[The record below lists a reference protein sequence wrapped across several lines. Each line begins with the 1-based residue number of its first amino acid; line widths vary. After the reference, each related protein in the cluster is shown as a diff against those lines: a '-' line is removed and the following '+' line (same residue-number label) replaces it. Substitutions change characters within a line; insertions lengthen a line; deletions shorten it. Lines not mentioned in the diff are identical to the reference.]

1 MSNMKKVI
9 IIGLAVIL
17 SALTS
22 IILAYGPNPDI
33 TKLQEGDVI
42 FHASNSQQA
51 PMLRIATA
59 SPITHCGIIIERDGK
74 LYVLEAEGKVQLTPV
89 QTFINRGI
97 GKTYCVRRPKAK
109 LSSRVKYKSYLGI
122 PYDIKFKFNNNKYYC
137 SELVYDIYKDQ
148 FNIQICEPRPL
159 SDYHTLGME
168 KEIRRRGMTPDQ
180 LMVAPSDLLN
190 ADCFETIR

>member
-1 MSNMKKVI
+1 MSVI
-9 IIGLAVIL
+9 F
-17 SALTS
+17 
-22 IILAYGPNPDI
+22 AYGPNPDI
-33 TKLQEGDVI
+33 ANLREGDVI
-42 FHASNSQQA
+42 FHASSSRQA

-59 SPITHCGIIIERDGK
+59 SPITHCGIIIEKNGR
-74 LYVLEAEGKVQLTPV
+74 LYVLEAEGIVQLTPI

-97 GKTYCVRRPKAK
+97 GKSYCVRRSKAK
-109 LSSRVKYKSYLGI
+109 LKHKVEYKKYLGI
-122 PYDIKFKFNNNKYYC
+122 PYDIKFKFDNRKYYC

-159 SDYHTLGME
+159 SDYYTLGME
-168 KEIRRRGMTPDQ
+168 KEIKRRGMTKDQ